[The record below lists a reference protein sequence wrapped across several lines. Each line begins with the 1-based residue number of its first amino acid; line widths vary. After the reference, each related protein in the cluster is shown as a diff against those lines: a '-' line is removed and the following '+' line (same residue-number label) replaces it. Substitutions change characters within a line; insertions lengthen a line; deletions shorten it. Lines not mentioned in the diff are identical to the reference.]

1 MASSAANAPRIPVA
15 SRAEWRAWLR
25 KNRRRQQSVWV
36 VSWKKGD
43 PRYVA
48 YGDLVEEALCFGWI
62 DSLPRK
68 LDASR
73 TMLLMAPR
81 KASSAWSR
89 LNKQRAEKLIA
100 DGSMTAAG
108 LRVIAAAKAAGLW
121 SKLDGVEDLK
131 IPPDLQ
137 KALRAHPGAKLNFD
151 AFPRSAKRGI
161 LDWILQ
167 AKRAETRAKRIAETA
182 QLAARNVRANQ
193 WPR

>member
-1 MASSAANAPRIPVA
+1 MASSAANAARIPVA

-25 KNRRRQQSVWV
+25 KNGRQQQSVWV

-81 KASSAWSR
+81 KAFSAWSR

-121 SKLDGVEDLK
+121 TKLDGVEDLK

-137 KALRAHPGAKLNFD
+137 KALRAQPGAKLHFD

-161 LDWILQ
+161 LEWILQ

-182 QLAARNVRANQ
+182 QLASRNVRANQ